1 MRITD
6 LKPNDDFRQQ
16 INDFTRWAIKRLGIE
31 SKPRIRISSDKASVE
46 QHRTFGSTKPSGEIW
61 VYSGNRNTADVMRT
75 LCHELVHYRQFE
87 TGSAQSEMDQDHHLR
102 IEDEANALAGRLM
115 REYGKMHVDIYEGL
129 NPETLKPGF
138 QHEKQVGELKFVARA
153 IPPSWTSR
161 EVSLE
166 INVFYGGQK
175 IAGVLFIPQGNSLQG
190 NFLTVHKDF
199 RRKGI
204 ATQMYRY
211 ARSLGNT
218 IEPNLRDQ
226 KPEGRAVWQSFRD
239 KGIDKE
245 IMHEGRTGSLQ
256 HEVAD
261 SLPQAF
267 SIPALS
273 SNNPYDQY
281 KFGVAIASARGRQ
294 QRLDDGIG
302 DFKKADLDEVF
313 ADHEVVI
320 SFDPNI
326 GEIIDDALRQI
337 GVTGKKVR
345 IGVEGSRESN
355 DVQKQSPVSSF
366 RGYPR

>member
-129 NPETLKPGF
+129 NPDTLNPKF
-138 QHEKQVGELKFVARA
+138 MQEKTMGELKLVARGMP
-153 IPPSWTSR
+153 ITSMAPQGG
-161 EVSLE
+161 LE
-166 INVFYGGQK
+166 ITAHFGGQE
-175 IAGVLFIPQGNSLQG
+175 IGGVNFKALGNNLVANQVTINK
-190 NFLTVHKDF
+190 NF
-199 RRKGI
+199 RGKGI
-204 ATQMYRY
+204 AAEMYRY
-211 ARSLGNT
+211 ARRLGNT
-218 IEPNLRDQ
+218 IEPNVRDQ
-226 KPEGRAVWQSFRD
+226 TSHGQAMWQSFQR

-302 DFKKADLDEVF
+302 DFKKTDLDEVF
-313 ADHEVVI
+313 ADHEVVV

>member
-1 MRITD
+1 
-6 LKPNDDFRQQ
+6 
-16 INDFTRWAIKRLGIE
+16 
-31 SKPRIRISSDKASVE
+31 
-46 QHRTFGSTKPSGEIW
+46 
-61 VYSGNRNTADVMRT
+61 
-75 LCHELVHYRQFE
+75 
-87 TGSAQSEMDQDHHLR
+87 
-102 IEDEANALAGRLM
+102 
-115 REYGKMHVDIYEGL
+115 
-129 NPETLKPGF
+129 
-138 QHEKQVGELKFVARA
+138 
-153 IPPSWTSR
+153 
-161 EVSLE
+161 
-166 INVFYGGQK
+166 
-175 IAGVLFIPQGNSLQG
+175 
-190 NFLTVHKDF
+190 
-199 RRKGI
+199 
-204 ATQMYRY
+204 
-211 ARSLGNT
+211 LGNT